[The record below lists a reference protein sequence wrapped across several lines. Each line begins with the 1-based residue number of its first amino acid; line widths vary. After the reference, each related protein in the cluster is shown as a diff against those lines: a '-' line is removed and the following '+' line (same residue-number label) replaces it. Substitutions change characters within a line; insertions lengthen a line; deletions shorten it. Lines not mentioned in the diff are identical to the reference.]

1 MRAPAP
7 WSPELK
13 QLAARSLLPA
23 LCLALSLA
31 AHATPPE
38 ACKLVRIEDLNQ
50 IAGGAITGT
59 QVRKAGNP
67 TECSFVDARK
77 ASVLV
82 LRLNEVQ
89 YAAENELQHERETL
103 EKIYRQKAKWV
114 NTVGES
120 SFWLEANKQLVF
132 RKGKTLVWVTFERPA
147 NRNELDSE
155 QVARLVE
162 AQLK

>member
-1 MRAPAP
+1 V
-7 WSPELK
+7 K
-13 QLAARSLLPA
+13 QHAARNLA
-23 LCLALSLA
+23 LALGLALSLA
-31 AHATPPE
+31 AHAVPPA
-38 ACKLVRIEDLNQ
+38 ACSLVKVEQLNQ

-82 LRLNEVQ
+82 IRLNEVQ

-103 EKIYRQKAKWV
+103 EKIYREKAKWL
-114 NTVGES
+114 NTVGDS
-120 SFWLEANKQLVF
+120 AFWLDANKQLVF
-132 RKGKTLVWVTFERPA
+132 RKAKTLVWVSFERPA
-147 NRNELDSE
+147 NRNEVDSG
-155 QVARLVE
+155 QVARMVE